1 MGDDS
6 PASSI
11 TAPDPEEIRNEQ
23 LARIYSFWNN
33 SIGIRRILQQKGE
46 DFDIQDIIPKE
57 LLLSRDN
64 GI

>member
-23 LARIYSFWNN
+23 LARIYSF
-33 SIGIRRILQQKGE
+33 
-46 DFDIQDIIPKE
+46 
-57 LLLSRDN
+57 
-64 GI
+64 